1 MRPLECSIA
10 FACGLMH
17 AQLCDAYEKVVERV
31 HHWDQE
37 LTAHSIRMSE
47 RAMEEMRIQM
57 DSYASAAGAS
67 MSVKESEFTR
77 FVKNSRMEELYFQ
90 SIMEDCTEQL
100 NSKGVAVI
108 DVSKAR
114 DPTNPGIVT
123 AAGWISKIIQAV
135 SSINSSWSMYV
146 KIIRTCTGGSDS
158 PLHSH
163 WLVNSDE
170 GLCSSQYFVFCA
182 ATQHLSTWT
191 SSTRSIQAVLA
202 DCNCSRQ

>member
-1 MRPLECSIA
+1 MRPPECSSM
-10 FACGLMH
+10 FACGLIRT
-17 AQLCDAYEKVVERV
+17 QLCDAYEKVVERV

-90 SIMEDCTEQL
+90 SIMEDCAEQL

-114 DPTNPGIVT
+114 DPTNPGVVT
-123 AAGWISKIIQAV
+123 AAGWINKVIQAV
-135 SSINSSWSMYV
+135 SSINSSWAMYV
-146 KIIRTCTGGSDS
+146 IITRTCTEGSDS

-163 WLVNSDE
+163 WLVSSGE
-170 GLCSSQYFVFCA
+170 GLCSFQYFVFCP
-182 ATQHLSTWT
+182 ATLHLFTWT
-191 SSTRSIQAVLA
+191 SSTRSTQAVRA